1 MSDKVKI
8 TSSHW
13 VLITALLAAGFACFL
28 LVEPYINSI
37 VMAFIISLLMF
48 PIHEWIE
55 KKLPNHPNIS
65 SLLSCVV
72 LTFIIVVPLLFV
84 FAAIVQQ
91 GSAFSQNV
99 YQWVTHGG
107 IQTLFEHP
115 WVVKGLS
122 LVNTYLPFDTVE
134 PQEIAQ
140 KVGQFATTFGSNL
153 VGISAKILGD
163 ATNFLMDFFLM
174 LFVLFFLLRDHDKI
188 ISAIRHIL
196 PLSRSQE
203 DKLLDEVEQV
213 SKSAVMGSFLTAIAQ
228 GIAGG
233 IGMWL
238 AGFPGL
244 FWGTMMG
251 FASFIPV
258 VGTALIWIPATVYLY
273 LTGDSTW
280 AIFLAIWSI
289 AIVGSIDNLLRPL
302 LMQGSGNAGMS
313 TLMIFFSL
321 LGGLHLFGLIG
332 LIYGPLIFA
341 VTMVLFNI
349 YEEEFK
355 DFLDRQDQN

>member
-1 MSDKVKI
+1 MSEKVKL
-8 TSSHW
+8 TSSHR
-13 VLITALLAAGFACFL
+13 VLVVALLAAAFACYL

-48 PIHEWIE
+48 PIHEWFE
-55 KKLPNHPNIS
+55 NKLPKAPNIAA
-65 SLLSCVV
+65 LLSCIV
-72 LTFIIVVPLLFV
+72 LTFIIVIPLLFV

-91 GSAFSQNV
+91 GSNFSQNA

-107 IQTLFEHP
+107 IQEMFNHP
-115 WVVKGLS
+115 WVVKGLAF
-122 LVNTYLPFDTVE
+122 VNSYLPFDNID
-134 PQEIAQ
+134 PQSIAEKAAQ
-140 KVGQFATTFGSNL
+140 LASTLGTNL
-153 VGISAKILGD
+153 VSLSAKILGD
-163 ATNFLMDFFLM
+163 ATNFLMAFFLM
-174 LFVLFFLLRDHDKI
+174 LFVLFFLLRDHDKLI
-188 ISAIRHIL
+188 TVIRHIL
-196 PLSRSQE
+196 PFSRSQE
-203 DKLLDEVEQV
+203 DKLLEEIEQV

-228 GIAGG
+228 GFAGG

-258 VGTALIWIPATVYLY
+258 VGTALIWIPATAYLF
-273 LTGDSTW
+273 LIGDTPW
-280 AIFLAIWSI
+280 AIFLMVWSI
-289 AIVGSIDNLLRPL
+289 VIVGSIDNILRPL
-302 LMQGSGNAGMS
+302 LMQGSAGMN

-321 LGGLHLFGLIG
+321 LGGIHLFGLIG

-341 VTMVLFNI
+341 ITITLFNL

-355 DFLDRQDQN
+355 GFLDYQDHN

>member
-1 MSDKVKI
+1 MNLS
-8 TSSHW
+8 SSHW
-13 VLITALLAAGFACFL
+13 VLIIALLGAAFACYL

-48 PIHEWIE
+48 PIHEWME
-55 KKLPNHPNIS
+55 KRLPKHGNIA

-99 YQWVTHGG
+99 YQWVSEGG
-107 IQTLFEHP
+107 IQTLFDHP
-115 WVVKGLS
+115 WVVTGLS
-122 LVNTYLPFDTVE
+122 LINTYLPFDAVD

-140 KVGQFATTFGSNL
+140 KVAQFATSFGSNL

-203 DKLLDEVEQV
+203 DKLLDEIEQV

-228 GIAGG
+228 GLAGG

-258 VGTALIWIPATVYLY
+258 VGTALIWIPAAIYLF
-273 LTGDSTW
+273 LLGDTTW
-280 AIFLAIWSI
+280 AIFLTVWSV

-302 LMQGSGNAGMS
+302 LMQGSGSAGMS

-341 VTMVLFNI
+341 ITMVLFKI
-349 YEEEFK
+349 YEEEFHG
-355 DFLDRQDQN
+355 FLDQQDRS

>member
-1 MSDKVKI
+1 MQDKIKI

-13 VLITALLAAGFACFL
+13 VIVVALLAAAYACYL
-28 LVEPYINSI
+28 LIEPYVNSI

-48 PIHEWIE
+48 PIHNWLE
-55 KKLPNHPNIS
+55 KKLPNKANIV
-65 SLLSCVV
+65 SLLSCVI
-72 LTFIIVVPLLFV
+72 LTFIIVIPLLAV

-91 GSAFSQNV
+91 GSSFSHNT
-99 YQWVTHGG
+99 YQWVSHGG
-107 IQTLFEHP
+107 IQELFAHP
-115 WVVKGLS
+115 LVVKALAFI
-122 LVNTYLPFDTVE
+122 NEYLPFDNIE
-134 PQEIAQ
+134 PQSIAQ
-140 KVGQFATTFGSNL
+140 KVGEFATSFGSNL
-153 VGISAKILGD
+153 VAISARILGD

-203 DKLLDEVEQV
+203 DKLLSEIEQV

-228 GIAGG
+228 GFAGG
-233 IGMWL
+233 IGMWI

-258 VGTALIWIPATVYLY
+258 VGTALIWIPAAIYLF
-273 LTGDSTW
+273 LTGDTTW
-280 AIFLAIWSI
+280 AIFLTVWCV
-289 AIVGSIDNLLRPL
+289 AIVGSIDNLLRPF
-302 LMQGSGNAGMS
+302 LMQGSAGMN

-321 LGGLHLFGLIG
+321 LGGIQLFGLIG
-332 LIYGPLIFA
+332 LIYGPIIFA
-341 VTMVLFNI
+341 ITMVLFNI

-355 DFLDRQDQN
+355 DFLDKQDNN

>member
-1 MSDKVKI
+1 MSEKVKI

-13 VLITALLAAGFACFL
+13 VLIAALVAAAIACYL
-28 LVEPYINSI
+28 LIAPYINSI

-48 PIHEWIE
+48 PIHEWLERKIP
-55 KKLPNHPNIS
+55 KYKNTAS
-65 SLLSCVV
+65 FLSCII
-72 LTFIIVVPLLFV
+72 LTFIIVIPLLFV

-91 GSAFSQNV
+91 GSVFSQNM

-107 IQTLFEHP
+107 IQTAFAHP
-115 WVVKGLS
+115 WIVKGLAIA
-122 LVNTYLPFDTVE
+122 NQYLPFDE
-134 PQEIAQ
+134 IQPQQIAQ
-140 KVGQFATTFGSNL
+140 KVGQFASSFGTNL
-153 VGISAKILGD
+153 VSISAKVLGD
-163 ATNFLMDFFLM
+163 ATSFLMDFFLM
-174 LFVLFFLLRDHDKI
+174 LFVLFFLLRDHDKL
-188 ISAIRHIL
+188 ISALRHIL

-203 DKLLDEVEQV
+203 DRLLCEIEQV

-228 GIAGG
+228 GFAGG
-233 IGMWL
+233 FGMWL

-258 VGTALIWIPATVYLY
+258 VGTALIWIPATVYLF

-280 AIFLAIWSI
+280 GIFLVLWSVI
-289 AIVGSIDNLLRPL
+289 VVGSIDNLLRPF
-302 LMQGSGNAGMS
+302 LMQGSAGMN

-321 LGGLHLFGLIG
+321 LGGIQLFGLIG

-341 VTMVLFNI
+341 ITMVLFNI

-355 DFLDRQDQN
+355 GFLNQQDNS

>member
-1 MSDKVKI
+1 MPNNVKI
-8 TSSHW
+8 TSSHR
-13 VLITALLAAGFACFL
+13 VLMIALLAAAFACYL

-48 PIHEWIE
+48 PVHEWFE
-55 KKLPNHPNIS
+55 RKMPKHKNS
-65 SLLSCVV
+65 ASLLTCVV
-72 LTFIIVVPLLFV
+72 LTFIIVIPLLFV

-91 GSAFSQNV
+91 GSVFSQNM
-99 YQWVTHGG
+99 YKWVTNGG
-107 IQTLFEHP
+107 IQDIFQHP
-115 WVVKGLS
+115 WVIKGLS
-122 LVNTYLPFDTVE
+122 IVNEYLPFDKIE
-134 PQEIAQ
+134 PKAIAE
-140 KVGQFATTFGSNL
+140 KIGQFATTFGSNL
-153 VGISAKILGD
+153 VAISAKILGD

-203 DKLLDEVEQV
+203 DRILTEIEQV

-228 GIAGG
+228 GLAGG

-258 VGTALIWIPATVYLY
+258 VGTALIWIPAAAYLF
-273 LTGDSTW
+273 LTGDMTW
-280 AIFLAIWSI
+280 AIFLTAWSVV
-289 AIVGSIDNLLRPL
+289 IVGSIDNLLRPL
-302 LMQGSGNAGMS
+302 LMQGSAGMN

-355 DFLDRQDQN
+355 DFLNQQDNS

>member
-1 MSDKVKI
+1 MTDKVKI
-8 TSSHW
+8 TSNHW
-13 VLITALLAAGFACFL
+13 VLIAALLAAGFACFL
-28 LVEPYINSI
+28 LVEPYVNSI

-55 KKLPNHPNIS
+55 QQLPKHKNVA
-65 SLLSCVV
+65 SLLSCVI

-99 YQWVTHGG
+99 YQWVTNGG

-115 WVVKGLS
+115 WVVKGLA
-122 LVNTYLPFDTVE
+122 LINTYLPFDTVN

-140 KVGQFATTFGSNL
+140 KIAKFATSFGSNL

-163 ATNFLMDFFLM
+163 ATTFLMDFFLM

-203 DKLLDEVEQV
+203 DKLLNEIEQV

-258 VGTALIWIPATVYLY
+258 VGTALIWIPAVLYLF
-273 LTGDSTW
+273 LTGDTTW
-280 AIFLAIWSI
+280 AIFLMVWSI
-289 AIVGSIDNLLRPL
+289 VIVGSIDNLLRPF
-302 LMQGSGNAGMS
+302 LMQGSAGMN

-332 LIYGPLIFA
+332 LIYGPLVFA
-341 VTMVLFNI
+341 VTMVLFKI
-349 YEEEFK
+349 YEEEFQ
-355 DFLDRQDQN
+355 DFLNRQDQN

>member
-1 MSDKVKI
+1 MSNKIKI

-13 VLITALLAAGFACFL
+13 VLVVALLVAAFACFL

-48 PIHEWIE
+48 PIHQWFE
-55 KKLPNHPNIS
+55 KTLPNHANIA

-91 GSAFSQNV
+91 GSTFSQNL

-107 IQTLFEHP
+107 IQTIFAHP
-115 WVVKGLS
+115 WVVKVLS
-122 LVNTYLPFDTVE
+122 IANTYLPFDSIE

-140 KVGQFATTFGSNL
+140 KIGQFATSFGSNL

-163 ATNFLMDFFLM
+163 ATNFLVNFFLM

-188 ISAIRHIL
+188 ISALRHIL

-203 DKLLDEVEQV
+203 DKLLDEIEQV

-228 GIAGG
+228 GLAGG
-233 IGMWL
+233 IGMWI

-258 VGTALIWIPATVYLY
+258 IGTALIWIPAAIYLF
-273 LTGDSTW
+273 LIGDTSW
-280 AIFLAIWSI
+280 AIFLTIWSI
-289 AIVGSIDNLLRPL
+289 VIVGSIDNLLRPL
-302 LMQGSGNAGMS
+302 LMQGSGGMN

-321 LGGLHLFGLIG
+321 LGGLHVFGLIG

-341 VTMVLFNI
+341 VTIVLFNI
-349 YEEEFK
+349 YEEEFQS
-355 DFLDRQDQN
+355 FLDQQDRS

>member
-1 MSDKVKI
+1 MTDKVKI
-8 TSSHW
+8 TSNHW
-13 VLITALLAAGFACFL
+13 VLIAALLAAGFACFL
-28 LVEPYINSI
+28 LVEPYVNSI

-55 KKLPNHPNIS
+55 QRLPKHKNVA
-65 SLLSCVV
+65 SLLSCVI

-99 YQWVTHGG
+99 YQWVTNGG

-115 WVVKGLS
+115 WVVKGLA
-122 LVNTYLPFDTVE
+122 LINTYLPFDTVN

-140 KVGQFATTFGSNL
+140 KIAKFATSFGSNL

-163 ATNFLMDFFLM
+163 ATTFLMDFFLM

-203 DKLLDEVEQV
+203 DKLLNEIEQV

-258 VGTALIWIPATVYLY
+258 VGTALIWIPAVLYLF
-273 LTGDSTW
+273 LTGDTTW
-280 AIFLAIWSI
+280 AIFLMVWSI
-289 AIVGSIDNLLRPL
+289 VIVGSIDNLLRPF
-302 LMQGSGNAGMS
+302 LMQGSAGMN

-332 LIYGPLIFA
+332 LIYGPLVFA
-341 VTMVLFNI
+341 VTMVLFKI
-349 YEEEFK
+349 YEEEFQ

>member
-1 MSDKVKI
+1 MPNNVKI
-8 TSSHW
+8 TSSHR
-13 VLITALLAAGFACFL
+13 VLMVALLAAAFACYL

-37 VMAFIISLLMF
+37 IMAFIISLLMF
-48 PIHEWIE
+48 PLHEWFE
-55 KKLPNHPNIS
+55 RKMPKHRNS
-65 SLLSCVV
+65 ASLLSCIV
-72 LTFIIVVPLLFV
+72 LTFIIVIPLLFV

-91 GSAFSQNV
+91 GSVFSQNT
-99 YQWVTHGG
+99 YKWVTGGG
-107 IQTLFEHP
+107 IQDIFQHP
-115 WVVKGLS
+115 LVIKGLS
-122 LVNTYLPFDTVE
+122 LVNEYLPFDTIE
-134 PQEIAQ
+134 PKSIAE
-140 KVGQFATTFGSNL
+140 KIAQFATSFGSNL
-153 VGISAKILGD
+153 VAISAKILGD

-188 ISAIRHIL
+188 ILALRHIL

-203 DKLLDEVEQV
+203 DKILDEIEQV

-228 GIAGG
+228 GLAGG

-258 VGTALIWIPATVYLY
+258 VGTALIWIPAAVYLF
-273 LTGDSTW
+273 LTGDTTW
-280 AIFLAIWSI
+280 ALFLTVWSVVV
-289 AIVGSIDNLLRPL
+289 VGSIDNLLRPL
-302 LMQGSGNAGMS
+302 LMQGSSGMN

-341 VTMVLFNI
+341 ITLVLFKI

-355 DFLDRQDQN
+355 DFLSQQDNS

>member
-8 TSSHW
+8 TSNHW
-13 VLITALLAAGFACFL
+13 VLIAALLAAGFACFL

-48 PIHEWIE
+48 PVHEQIE
-55 KKLPNHPNIS
+55 QRLPSHKNLT
-65 SLLSCVV
+65 SLLSCII

-99 YQWVTHGG
+99 YQWVTSGG

-122 LVNTYLPFDTVE
+122 LINTYLPFDSVN

-140 KVGQFATTFGSNL
+140 KIASFATSFGSNL
-153 VGISAKILGD
+153 VGISAKVLGD
-163 ATNFLMDFFLM
+163 ATTFLMDFFLM

-203 DKLLDEVEQV
+203 DKLLDEIEQV

-228 GIAGG
+228 GFAGG

-258 VGTALIWIPATVYLY
+258 VGTALIWIPAVIYLF
-273 LTGDSTW
+273 LTGDNTW
-280 AIFLAIWSI
+280 AIFLLIWSI
-289 AIVGSIDNLLRPL
+289 IVVGSIDNLLRPL
-302 LMQGSGNAGMS
+302 LMQGSAGMN

-341 VTMVLFNI
+341 ITMVLFKI
-349 YEEEFK
+349 YEEEFQ

>member
-1 MSDKVKI
+1 MPNNVKI
-8 TSSHW
+8 TSSHR
-13 VLITALLAAGFACFL
+13 VLMIALLAAAFACYL

-48 PIHEWIE
+48 PVHEWFE
-55 KKLPNHPNIS
+55 RKMPKHKNS
-65 SLLSCVV
+65 ASLLTCVV
-72 LTFIIVVPLLFV
+72 LTFIIVIPLLFV

-91 GSAFSQNV
+91 GSVFSQNM
-99 YQWVTHGG
+99 YKWVTNGG
-107 IQTLFEHP
+107 IQDIFQHP
-115 WVVKGLS
+115 WVIKGLS
-122 LVNTYLPFDTVE
+122 IVNEYLPFDKIE
-134 PQEIAQ
+134 PKAIAE
-140 KVGQFATTFGSNL
+140 KIGQFATTFGSNL
-153 VGISAKILGD
+153 VAISAKILGD

-203 DKLLDEVEQV
+203 DRILTEIEQV

-228 GIAGG
+228 GLAGG

-258 VGTALIWIPATVYLY
+258 VGTALIWIPAAAYLF
-273 LTGDSTW
+273 LTGNMTW
-280 AIFLAIWSI
+280 AIFLTAWSVV
-289 AIVGSIDNLLRPL
+289 IVGSIDNLLRPL
-302 LMQGSGNAGMS
+302 LMQGSAGMN

-355 DFLDRQDQN
+355 DFLNQQDNS

>member
-1 MSDKVKI
+1 MSEKI
-8 TSSHW
+8 KINSSHW
-13 VLITALLAAGFACFL
+13 VIIIALLAAAYACYL
-28 LVEPYINSI
+28 LIEPYVNSI

-48 PIHEWIE
+48 PIHEWLE
-55 KKLPNHPNIS
+55 KKIPNKANLV
-65 SLLSCVV
+65 SLLSCVI
-72 LTFIIVVPLLFV
+72 LTFIIVIPLLAV

-91 GSAFSQNV
+91 GSLFSQNT

-115 WVVKGLS
+115 IVVKALS
-122 LVNTYLPFDTVE
+122 LINNYLPFDNIE
-134 PQEIAQ
+134 PKAIAQ
-140 KVGQFATTFGSNL
+140 KVGEFATNFGSKL

-188 ISAIRHIL
+188 ISVVRHIL

-203 DKLLDEVEQV
+203 DKLLAEIEQV

-233 IGMWL
+233 FGMWI

-258 VGTALIWIPATVYLY
+258 VGTALIWIPAAAYLF
-273 LTGDSTW
+273 LTGDTTW
-280 AIFLAIWSI
+280 AIFLTVYCV

-302 LMQGSGNAGMS
+302 LMQGSAGMN

-321 LGGLHLFGLIG
+321 LGGIQLFGLIG

-341 VTMVLFNI
+341 ITIVLFNI
-349 YEEEFK
+349 YDEEFK
-355 DFLDRQDQN
+355 DFLNQQDKS